1 MPATVWKGRLAFGM
15 VSIPVRLYK
24 AARRERIRF
33 HHVYRQE
40 EIPDKVGTT
49 TDESDEPAPSARS
62 EVLQEVA
69 RPVLAA
75 GPAAETVARVRNMRV
90 GELAEQPIDKPQ
102 VLKGFEIEKDRYVT
116 FEPRELAAV
125 RAQTSTELSIVEFVR
140 LNEIDPIFF
149 ETSYYAAPD
158 RDGEKPYALLFTAL
172 AETDYAAIGS
182 LAMHGREHATVIRPG
197 RRGLIL
203 HTLFYENEV
212 RADEEHQTD
221 QALVNRKELELAK
234 TFIRA
239 LAAPFDPSKLKD
251 SFEERLR
258 GLIQSRAK
266 TAVAGHIQGEVTQ
279 RAPVVDILEA
289 LRKSL
294 EIAENH
300 PRARKRA
307 TKRRQNCSGSAGRG
321 RGHNAGACRLLP
333 YDKFEAGWPHESP
346 SKL

>member
-125 RAQTSTELSIVEFVR
+125 RAQTST
-140 LNEIDPIFF
+140 
-149 ETSYYAAPD
+149 
-158 RDGEKPYALLFTAL
+158 
-172 AETDYAAIGS
+172 
-182 LAMHGREHATVIRPG
+182 
-197 RRGLIL
+197 
-203 HTLFYENEV
+203 
-212 RADEEHQTD
+212 
-221 QALVNRKELELAK
+221 
-234 TFIRA
+234 
-239 LAAPFDPSKLKD
+239 
-251 SFEERLR
+251 
-258 GLIQSRAK
+258 
-266 TAVAGHIQGEVTQ
+266 
-279 RAPVVDILEA
+279 
-289 LRKSL
+289 
-294 EIAENH
+294 
-300 PRARKRA
+300 
-307 TKRRQNCSGSAGRG
+307 
-321 RGHNAGACRLLP
+321 
-333 YDKFEAGWPHESP
+333 
-346 SKL
+346 